1 LVFQGQNVYGNI
13 VIYMKDNMQQEM
25 TPFIFYTSPKGAVSI
40 DVLLQDETVW
50 LTQKKMATLFNVQI
64 PAVSKH
70 LSNIFEEGE
79 LLEKAV
85 VSILE
90 TTAEN
95 GKTYTTQFYN
105 LDTSYLGLVDGL

>member
-1 LVFQGQNVYGNI
+1 
-13 VIYMKDNMQQEM
+13 MQQEM
-25 TPFIFYTSPKGAVSI
+25 TPFIFYTSPKGAVPI
-40 DVLLQDETVW
+40 DVLVHNETVW
-50 LTQKKMATLFNVQI
+50 LTQKKMAALFNVQI

-79 LLEKAV
+79 LVENAV

-90 TTAEN
+90 TTAED
-95 GKTYTTQFYN
+95 GKTYKTQFYN